1 MSPFQYLGKVQIDL
15 TSSEKWLGLGV
26 RRLLNP
32 KVRFSMGLSDGGR
45 VMVEVRI
52 TSR

>member
-1 MSPFQYLGKVQIDL
+1 MV
-15 TSSEKWLGLGV
+15 GLRV

-32 KVRFSMGLSDGGR
+32 KVRFSIGLSDGGR

-52 TSR
+52 TSRSEILCFAY